1 MIYDVIIVGS
11 GSVGAAA
18 GCYATINNLNVLMID
33 AHHPPHHHGSHHGS
47 TRLIRY
53 AYAEGDRYVP
63 LLQRSKVL
71 WEALEK
77 TSSTTLFRRSGV
89 LSIAPVDAPLIPQ
102 LLDTANTWGIEVEP
116 LSAHQIMQRWPTF
129 NVADDYHGVLDTQ
142 AGYLYSEKAVEQWIR
157 LAQEQGCAQLF
168 NCPVSAI
175 EHQDDLY
182 RVTTADGDYT
192 ARKIIITA
200 GSWAKKLVP
209 HLPISPVRKVMAWFQ
224 SDGRFSHHT
233 HFPAFTAQLHD
244 GSQYY
249 GFPAEDDQ
257 LKVARH
263 DGGQLLNDPTE
274 CLAFGQAPTDGS
286 ECFTFLKQ
294 FLPGQSACLFG
305 QACSYDNSPDGQFI
319 IDYLDDKKTGLVIS
333 GLSGHGFK
341 FAPALGEIASQ
352 FAVGNDIDTV
362 ISPFSLQRFTKND

>member
-33 AHHPPHHHGSHHGS
+33 AHHPPHHHGSHHGK

-53 AYAEGDRYVP
+53 AYAEGDQYLP

-77 TSSTTLFRRSGV
+77 TTGTSLLTPCGV
-89 LSIAPVDAPLIPQ
+89 LSLAPVDSPLIPT
-102 LLDTANTWGIEVEP
+102 LIECAKTWSVDVEP
-116 LSAHQIMQRWPTF
+116 LSASEIMQRWATF
-129 NVADDYHGVLDTQ
+129 VVPENYHGVLDKN

-168 NCPVSAI
+168 NCSVNEIS
-175 EHQDDLY
+175 HYDDLY
-182 RVTTADGDYT
+182 RVSTADGEYT
-192 ARKIIITA
+192 ARKIIVTA
-200 GSWAKKLVP
+200 GSWVKKLHP
-209 HLPISPVRKVMAWFQ
+209 NIPISPVRKVMTWFQ
-224 SDGRFSHHT
+224 SDGRFSQHAN
-233 HFPAFTAQLHD
+233 FPAFTAQLTD

-263 DGGQLLNDPTE
+263 DGGQPLNDAAE
-274 CLAFGQAPTDGS
+274 CLPFGQYPTDGS
-286 ECFTFLKQ
+286 ECFSFLKQ
-294 FLPGQSACLFG
+294 FLPGQSACLYG
-305 QACSYDNSPDGQFI
+305 LACSYDNSPDGHFI
-319 IDYLDDKKTGLVIS
+319 IDYLDNDKTGLIIS

-341 FAPALGEIASQ
+341 CAPALGEIASQ
-352 FAVGNDIDTV
+352 FALGNEVDTV
-362 ISPFSLQRFTKND
+362 IEPFRLKRFEKNC

>member
-33 AHHPPHHHGSHHGS
+33 AHHPPHQQGSHHGK

-53 AYAEGDRYVP
+53 AYAEGDQYVP

-77 TSSTTLFRRSGV
+77 TAATTLFRRSGV
-89 LSIAPVDAPLIPQ
+89 LSLAPKASPLVPQ
-102 LLDTANTWGIEVEP
+102 LLDSAKMWSIDVEE
-116 LSAHQIMQRWPTF
+116 LSAEEIMQRWETF
-129 NVADDYHGVLDTQ
+129 VIPSDYHGVLDKE

-168 NCPVSAI
+168 NCPVESI
-175 EHQDDLY
+175 SHYDDLY
-182 RVTTADGDYT
+182 RVKTADGDYT
-192 ARKIIITA
+192 ARKIIVTA
-200 GSWAKKLVP
+200 GSWAKKLLP
-209 HLPISPVRKVMAWFQ
+209 ELPIAPVRKVVAWFQ

-233 HFPAFTAQLHD
+233 HFPAFTAQLAD

-263 DGGQLLNDPTE
+263 DGGQPLNEATE
-274 CLAFGQAPTDGS
+274 CLPFGQFPSDGS
-286 ECFTFLKQ
+286 ECFSFLKQ

-305 QACSYDNSPDGQFI
+305 QACSYDNSPDGHFI
-319 IDYLDDKKTGLVIS
+319 IDYLDEDKTGLVIS

-341 FAPALGEIASQ
+341 CTPALGEIASQ
-352 FAVGNDIDTV
+352 FAMGNDVDTI
-362 ISPFSLQRFTKND
+362 ISPFRLSRFAKS